1 MHELKK
7 MDGLRH
13 RPVEATTAS
22 LPSLSGTEPPCSRS
36 SSFSDGDNRQPL
48 ESKGNA
54 TQQHLSSGITLLR
67 TVSFITDPRRRLSRE
82 SSLSWGHK
90 PSPIIG
96 ASCFTFLLPIPFLIR
111 VNSFVPAF
119 FLAAVTISS
128 FLSDHCYTGLES
140 GWHTVDRILAP
151 MALTSN
157 IYSVYLN
164 CGLAW
169 ASLSIF
175 AVFCHLLANHYSK
188 KGMYEQFV
196 IWHSLW
202 HAVGSGLIVFC
213 HVVNYDDTA

>member
-1 MHELKK
+1 
-7 MDGLRH
+7 
-13 RPVEATTAS
+13 
-22 LPSLSGTEPPCSRS
+22 
-36 SSFSDGDNRQPL
+36 
-48 ESKGNA
+48 
-54 TQQHLSSGITLLR
+54 
-67 TVSFITDPRRRLSRE
+67 
-82 SSLSWGHK
+82 
-90 PSPIIG
+90 
-96 ASCFTFLLPIPFLIR
+96 
-111 VNSFVPAF
+111 
-119 FLAAVTISS
+119 
-128 FLSDHCYTGLES
+128 
-140 GWHTVDRILAP
+140 